1 MTSNKE
7 HQSTLNDLT
16 IIQSEGKMPT
26 KDQLVDIIL
35 SVAMSHHEDISYQ
48 DENNAVEAAEKI
60 QALYGCKESHD
71 QP

>member
-1 MTSNKE
+1 
-7 HQSTLNDLT
+7 
-16 IIQSEGKMPT
+16 MPT